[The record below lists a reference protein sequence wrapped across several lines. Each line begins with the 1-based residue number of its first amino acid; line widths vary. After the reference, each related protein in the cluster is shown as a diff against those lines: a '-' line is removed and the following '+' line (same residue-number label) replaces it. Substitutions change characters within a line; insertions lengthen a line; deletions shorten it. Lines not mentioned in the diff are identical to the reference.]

1 MMEIRPLRSE
11 ADYDAALSD
20 IALYFDSE
28 PAPGT
33 KEADRFDLL
42 ALVIA
47 DYETKHWPIDPP
59 DPVEAIKYRMSQAG
73 FRQRDLAALLGS
85 RSRASEILARKRPIT
100 LEMAWKLNRE
110 WGIPAEALLQPY
122 SVHN

>member
-20 IALYFDSE
+20 IAFYFQSE
-28 PAPGT
+28 PVPGT
-33 KEADRFDLL
+33 VEADKFDLL

-47 DYETKHWPIDPP
+47 DYEAKHWPIDPP

-73 FRQRDLAALLGS
+73 FRQRDLAVLLGS

-122 SVHN
+122 PVHN